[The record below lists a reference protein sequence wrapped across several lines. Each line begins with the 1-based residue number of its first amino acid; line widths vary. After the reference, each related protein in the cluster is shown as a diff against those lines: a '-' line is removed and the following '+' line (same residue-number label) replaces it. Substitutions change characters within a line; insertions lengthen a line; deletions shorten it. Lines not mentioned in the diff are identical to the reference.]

1 MTMGRR
7 AVGRGG
13 GPGLAALLVLLV
25 GPPARL
31 PAQTSVHL
39 AAGVR
44 YASTLV
50 HDSIGGPVDLR
61 PALAPTVLVTVRD
74 ELRGPW
80 SVDATLDV
88 SPGRLRRHET
98 AGAFSAGSFTAL
110 AFSVGL
116 RRRLG
121 RGVSARV
128 AAGALKY
135 AAAATGVFREGSGG
149 LFPLG
154 GLAVTY
160 APTFG
165 ARRRLEIEAR
175 YDLHRFITPAL
186 KTEGFTDGRPV
197 HRVALLLRL
206 GWGPRAMAE
215 ATP

>member
-1 MTMGRR
+1 MTTRWRKRNGGQ
-7 AVGRGG
+7 AVGAV
-13 GPGLAALLVLLV
+13 LTAWAAVAA
-25 GPPARL
+25 PIAL
-31 PAQTSVHL
+31 PAQSSLHL

-44 YASTLV
+44 HASTLV

-98 AGAFSAGSFTAL
+98 AGAFSAGSFTAF

-116 RRRLG
+116 QRRLG

-160 APTFG
+160 APAFG